1 MEDVSLLS
9 LFGRLVI
16 SLAVVLVLMALLA
29 KVMRKRMVPGTG
41 RRKRPGQLI
50 EVVARQ
56 QLGRNAS
63 IALVRV
69 GASELLVG
77 VTDQQV
83 NLITE
88 TDSVVLE
95 DQGTDWTPYPGG
107 APAGVTPSQ
116 AWRDVVE
123 RLRERTVRRS

>member
-77 VTDQQV
+77 CLLYT
-83 NLITE
+83 
-88 TDSVVLE
+88 S
-95 DQGTDWTPYPGG
+95 
-107 APAGVTPSQ
+107 PSP
-116 AWRDVVE
+116 RD
-123 RLRERTVRRS
+123 RG